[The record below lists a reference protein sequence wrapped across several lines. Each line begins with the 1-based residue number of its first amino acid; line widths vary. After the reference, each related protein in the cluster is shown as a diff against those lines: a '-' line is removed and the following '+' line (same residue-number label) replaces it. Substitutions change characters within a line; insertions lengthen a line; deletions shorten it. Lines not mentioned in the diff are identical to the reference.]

1 MSNKKGL
8 GRGLEHLLAQNPLD
22 QGIIDKNIEVVEV
35 LLSDIKP
42 NPYQPRKTFDQA
54 SLEELASSI
63 KSQGVFQPILLRRAI
78 IGYEIISGERRYRA
92 SKIAGKETIPS
103 IIYNYEDEQMME
115 VALIENIQREDLT
128 VIEEAK
134 SYKLLIENLGITQ
147 KELASKVGK
156 SRSHVT
162 NTINLLNLDDDII
175 TLIDCG
181 QLTMGHAKVLVSI
194 EDKEAVND
202 IVDNIIKSK
211 LSVRDTEKLVKTYKK
226 PKKKVKRTVV
236 EKPQSNNQRLEKM
249 MREKLETKVNIHGED
264 KGTIEIQ
271 FTSEEDLERLLDLL
285 KII

>member
-35 LLSDIKP
+35 LLTDIKP

-78 IGYEIISGERRYRA
+78 IGYEIISGERRFRA

-194 EDKEAVND
+194 EDKEVVND